1 MFRYLHNGTYHTDTS
16 DEYMGSLG
24 LDDDAKQGILAME
37 EHEKS
42 NETAERKLFKYNRQK
57 QMESLTVEVEGM
69 VFDGDEISQG
79 RMARAAFTMSEGESI
94 GWVLANNEQVIV
106 TKAQLALALRLAGA
120 KQAQLWAKS

>member
-57 QMESLTVEVEGM
+57 LLGTLTVEVDGM
-69 VFDGDEISQG
+69 VFDGDEVSQG
-79 RMARAAFTMSEGESI
+79 RMARASLSMQGSETI
-94 GWVLANNEQVIV
+94 QWVLANNEKATV
-106 TKAQLALALRLAGA
+106 TKEQLAFALRLAGA
-120 KQAQLWAKS
+120 KQAEFWAE

>member
-57 QMESLTVEVEGM
+57 LLDTLTVEVDGM
-69 VFDGDEISQG
+69 VFDGDEVSQG
-79 RMARAAFTMSEGESI
+79 RMARASLSMQGSETI
-94 GWVLANNEQVIV
+94 QWVLANNEKATV
-106 TKAQLALALRLAGA
+106 TKEQLAFALRLAGA
-120 KQAQLWAKS
+120 KQAEFWAE